1 MWRDLL
7 PGEADGGTLDL
18 LSPEPKPH
26 IRSGELQPAGLLP
39 VSVNEVF
46 RNTAL
51 PVSLCI
57 VFAAVV

>member
-18 LSPEPKPH
+18 LSPE
-26 IRSGELQPAGLLP
+26 LQPASLLP